1 MLIPALA
8 LYLPA
13 CFGARGGYRGSERLH
28 NTPVHG
34 PYTHL
39 LQDMIGFPSHV
50 VVDPSDTVRGN
61 AVLPK
66 SVLPTLLAKK
76 GTVGATKIFVCSG

>member
-1 MLIPALA
+1 
-8 LYLPA
+8 
-13 CFGARGGYRGSERLH
+13 
-28 NTPVHG
+28 
-34 PYTHL
+34 
-39 LQDMIGFPSHV
+39 MIGFPSHV

-76 GTVGATKIFVCSG
+76 RDGRRDKNLRMQWLRPDDSEYE